1 MKIPRRV
8 KKHGKVFTFVQKCN
22 DKLFLYEDE
31 NGFKESFSLFD
42 LKKIDNS
49 EIDKLIKRP
58 RVNYYERTFDFDY
71 YVMNTATNEEK
82 KYTNIQDI
90 MDDLN
95 LSRSYILYAIKEHR
109 RLRYQYYIRKEIKK

>member
-71 YVMNTATNEEK
+71 YVKNIATNEEK